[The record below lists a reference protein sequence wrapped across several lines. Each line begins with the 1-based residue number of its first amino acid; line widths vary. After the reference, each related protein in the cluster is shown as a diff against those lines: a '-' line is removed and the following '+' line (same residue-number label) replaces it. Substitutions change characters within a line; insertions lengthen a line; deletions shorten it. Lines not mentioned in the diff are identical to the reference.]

1 MGQSPLLDP
10 HRHQEAGWDGGKVD
24 DRRRYPEHTAPTR
37 PEKAGPAAWHGDQDR
52 GLSGQG
58 RRTPGKRPEFDAP
71 QRARP
76 VPRVVGHRRSAGW
89 SRSDGRWRSSQV
101 RAFAHDQHGNLNS
114 YEQSVRHF
122 AAASVAFAA
131 GARDGAAPIRA
142 NRESANTGESNQS
155 RTYSCPR
162 GTSTPRPRQA
172 DAP

>member
-10 HRHQEAGWDGGKVD
+10 HRRQEAGRDGGKVD
-24 DRRRYPEHTAPTR
+24 DRRRYSEHTAPTR
-37 PEKAGPAAWHGDQDR
+37 PEKAGPAAWNGDQGR

-58 RRTPGKRPEFDAP
+58 RRTPGKRTEFDAP

-114 YEQSVRHF
+114 YG
-122 AAASVAFAA
+122 
-131 GARDGAAPIRA
+131 GALLLDRERRRFRKRPLTSSLLV
-142 NRESANTGESNQS
+142 ESAKDLVCAYKPHVAG
-155 RTYSCPR
+155 
-162 GTSTPRPRQA
+162 
-172 DAP
+172 

>member
-1 MGQSPLLDP
+1 MGESPLLDP
-10 HRHQEAGWDGGKVD
+10 HRREEAGRDGGKVD
-24 DRRRYPEHTAPTR
+24 DRRRYSEHTAPTR
-37 PEKAGPAAWHGDQDR
+37 PEKAGPAAWNGDQGR

-114 YEQSVRHF
+114 ICAEVLKQ
-122 AAASVAFAA
+122 
-131 GARDGAAPIRA
+131 
-142 NRESANTGESNQS
+142 EELTL
-155 RTYSCPR
+155 
-162 GTSTPRPRQA
+162 
-172 DAP
+172 